1 MLIYGVVNKTLIDSF
16 KNYLQIKSKG
26 QVFYM
31 NKYVITT
38 DSTCDLPESYVKE
51 NNIDV
56 IPVLYSVND
65 VVYGTPDS
73 NMDIKDFYNAMRN
86 GTMPTTMA
94 CNIEDCKTVFE
105 KYAKEGVDILHLAF
119 SSGLSSTYNNA
130 VIAAND
136 IMEEYPNCKVTVIDT
151 LAASMGEGLLVYYA
165 TKLKNEGK
173 SMDEVA
179 DFVETNK
186 ANVVSRF
193 TVDDLHHLHRG
204 GRVSKTTAIVGS
216 LINVK
221 PILHVDAEGH
231 LKSLENARGRKKSL
245 SRILDMMED
254 GVTVLYVSHSTDRIR
269 KLCNKAIILTK
280 GQVVAHGDVNEICD
294 MYTEMVNSK

>member
-1 MLIYGVVNKTLIDSF
+1 MK
-16 KNYLQIKSKG
+16 
-26 QVFYM
+26 
-31 NKYVITT
+31 KYVITT
-38 DSTCDLPESYVKE
+38 DSTCDLPASYIAE
-51 NNIDV
+51 NNLDV
-56 IPVLYSVND
+56 IPVLYSIND
-65 VVYGTPDS
+65 IVYGTPDS

-94 CNIEDCKTVFE
+94 CNIEDCKSVFE
-105 KYAKEGVDILHLAF
+105 KYAKDGVDVLHLAF

-136 IMEEYPNCKVTVIDT
+136 IMEEYPDCKVTVIDT

-165 TKLKNEGK
+165 VKLKNEGK
-173 SMDEVA
+173 SLDEVA
-179 DFVETNK
+179 SFIEEIKTE
-186 ANVVSRF
+186 VVSRF

-221 PILHVDAEGH
+221 PILHVNEEGL

-245 SRILDMMED
+245 SRILDMMEEGIKD
-254 GVTVLYVSHSTDRIR
+254 Y
-269 KLCNKAIILTK
+269 K
-280 GQVVAHGDVNEICD
+280 GTNEIVFLSHGDCEEDAKFIADEIEKRFGIKT
-294 MYTEMVNSK
+294 MINILGQTIGTHTGPNLIALFYLGSKR

>member
-1 MLIYGVVNKTLIDSF
+1 
-16 KNYLQIKSKG
+16 
-26 QVFYM
+26 M

-56 IPVLYSVND
+56 IPVLYSIND

-73 NMDIKDFYNAMRN
+73 DMDIKDFYTAMRN

-105 KYAKEGVDILHLAF
+105 KYAKEGIDILHLAF

-136 IMEEYPNCKVTVIDT
+136 IMEDYPNCKITVIDT
-151 LAASMGEGLLVYYA
+151 LAASIGEGLLVYYA
-165 TKLKNEGK
+165 VKLKNEGK
-173 SMDEVA
+173 SMADVA
-179 DFVETNK
+179 DYIEEIK
-186 ANVVSRF
+186 PDVVSRF

-221 PILHVDAEGH
+221 PILHVNEEGL

-245 SRILDMMED
+245 SRILDMMEECIKD
-254 GVTVLYVSHSTDRIR
+254 YKGTNDIVF
-269 KLCNKAIILTK
+269 LT
-280 GQVVAHGDVNEICD
+280 HGDCEDDAKYIADEIEKRFGLKT
-294 MYTEMVNSK
+294 MINILGQTIGTHTGPNLIALFFLGTKR

>member
-1 MLIYGVVNKTLIDSF
+1 MK
-16 KNYLQIKSKG
+16 
-26 QVFYM
+26 
-31 NKYVITT
+31 KYVITT
-38 DSTCDLPESYVKE
+38 DSTCDLPASYIAE
-51 NNIDV
+51 NNLDV
-56 IPVLYSVND
+56 IPVLYSIND

-94 CNIEDCKTVFE
+94 CNIEDCKSVFE
-105 KYAKEGVDILHLAF
+105 KYAKDGVDVLHLAF

-136 IMEEYPNCKVTVIDT
+136 IMEEYPDCKVTVIDT

-165 TKLKNEGK
+165 VKLKNEGK
-173 SMDEVA
+173 SLDEVA
-179 DFVETNK
+179 SFIEEIKTE
-186 ANVVSRF
+186 VVSRF

-221 PILHVDAEGH
+221 PILHVNEEGL

-245 SRILDMMED
+245 SRILDMMEEGIKD
-254 GVTVLYVSHSTDRIR
+254 Y
-269 KLCNKAIILTK
+269 K
-280 GQVVAHGDVNEICD
+280 GTNEIVFLSHGDCKEDAKFIADEIEKRFGIKT
-294 MYTEMVNSK
+294 MINILGQTIGTHTGPNLIALFYLGSKR